1 MSKNG
6 FNEYFAKGFRGINKL
21 ICHLPIEQ
29 KDFVKSLKFDLV
41 HTAKMLFPDKSMS
54 ELSQI
59 TGVSRGTLSEY
70 LDQKV
75 PEEIVSKEAVLL
87 NQLWINKDENDSIP
101 LKGDFSFFS
110 IAKDIL
116 NSSYSPSSALNSL
129 IELKAVKLSDLEA
142 ENISVIIL
150 QNYLDIAIKEKYE
163 LYIDE
168 IGATIEKLCDT
179 VINNMH
185 NDDFNY
191 QQRYFSSQIPITSQN
206 KAHLELKSL
215 ANKTL
220 MPLVRE
226 CIDQFEEDVPDG
238 TYPELGF
245 SMFEYRDYIKS
256 K

>member
-1 MSKNG
+1 MKKDNFSKH
-6 FNEYFAKGFRGINKL
+6 FAKGFRGINKL

-29 KDFVKSLKFDLV
+29 KDFVKSLKFDLA
-41 HTAKMLFPDKSMS
+41 HTAKKLFPDKSIS
-54 ELSQI
+54 DLSQI
-59 TGVSRGTLSEY
+59 TGISRGTLSDY
-70 LDQKV
+70 LDEQG
-75 PEEIVSKEAVLL
+75 PEEIISKEAVLL
-87 NQLWINKDENDSIP
+87 NQLWLKRDENNSIP
-101 LKGDFSFFS
+101 LKGDFSYFS

-116 NSSYSPSSALNSL
+116 TTSYSPSSALNVL
-129 IELKAVKLSDLEA
+129 IELKAVKLSDADE
-142 ENISVIIL
+142 EDISVIII

-163 LYIDE
+163 LYINQ

-179 VINNMH
+179 VIYNIDNEDH
-185 NDDFNY
+185 NY
-191 QQRYFSSQIPITSQN
+191 QQRYFSSQIPVTSQN
-206 KAHLELKSL
+206 KVHKELKSL